1 MKKRRILLKKILITI
16 GIIILSATIAYYKG
30 DLIPKSDEKAEP
42 RIYTDQQIELASLVS
57 DSKNQVVIVNNNK
70 PDFTATDLTLE
81 KGTWQTFSNLDDLN
95 RVGVA
100 NAMLSRELM
109 PREEREPLHVD
120 PTGWKNKKLASGW
133 LYNRSHL
140 IGFQLTGEN
149 NNLKNLMTGT
159 RSFNTPGMLTYE
171 NKIATY
177 LRTTKNHVRYQ
188 VRPVF
193 KGSELVARGV
203 QMQAKSIEDNQ
214 ISFNVYVFN
223 VEGGV
228 TINYQD
234 GSSRIVK

>member
-1 MKKRRILLKKILITI
+1 MKKILITI

-109 PREEREPLHVD
+109 PREEESRYMSIQPD
-120 PTGWKNKKLASGW
+120 GKIKN
-133 LYNRSHL
+133 
-140 IGFQLTGEN
+140 
-149 NNLKNLMTGT
+149 
-159 RSFNTPGMLTYE
+159 
-171 NKIATY
+171 
-177 LRTTKNHVRYQ
+177 
-188 VRPVF
+188 
-193 KGSELVARGV
+193 
-203 QMQAKSIEDNQ
+203 
-214 ISFNVYVFN
+214 
-223 VEGGV
+223 
-228 TINYQD
+228 
-234 GSSRIVK
+234 

>member
-1 MKKRRILLKKILITI
+1 MKKILITI

-30 DLIPKSDEKAEP
+30 DLIPNSDEKAEP

>member
-1 MKKRRILLKKILITI
+1 MKKILITI